1 MDGLIN
7 GLLKAHPNRKRA
19 AQELQDLDADDLLD
33 HISYDLDFICDP
45 YGFSSS
51 VPSASRSATGAA
63 HAVDPLAAVV
73 LASYGLAE
81 GSPHAEDLLRFLPR
95 APPAWPLMPEEQRGL
110 QSYDSD
116 INYESDDEERLRFEA
131 LDL

>member
-33 HISYDLDFICDP
+33 HISYDLDLICDP
-45 YGFSSS
+45 YGLNSSM
-51 VPSASRSATGAA
+51 PSASRSATEAA
-63 HAVDPLAAVV
+63 HAV
-73 LASYGLAE
+73 E
-81 GSPHAEDLLRFLPR
+81 TNFEDFLRFLPR
-95 APPAWPLMPEEQRGL
+95 APPTWPLMREEQRGL